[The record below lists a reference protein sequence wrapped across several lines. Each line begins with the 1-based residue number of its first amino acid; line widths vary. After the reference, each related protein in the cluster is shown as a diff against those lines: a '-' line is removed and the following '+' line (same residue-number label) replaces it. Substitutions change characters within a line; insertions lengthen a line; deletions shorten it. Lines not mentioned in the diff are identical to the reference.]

1 MMNTKAFFIRIFNLP
16 RKARKYFYITFN
28 KYVLWV
34 NGVKYGKNLSIYNRF
49 YFHKDS
55 TANIE
60 IGDYFKFSSG
70 ECFNPLCRNIRG
82 CIHASKSACIK
93 IGNNVGISSA
103 CIWSLKS
110 ITIGNN
116 VNIGGDCIILD
127 SDCHSLN
134 WDIRRK
140 ERNNEY
146 ANCSPIVIED
156 DVLIGTRCII
166 LKGVTIGARSIIAAG
181 SIVTKSIPPDCV
193 AGGNPCKIIR
203 NRI

>member
-1 MMNTKAFFIRIFNLP
+1 MTYTRIFVRILNFP
-16 RKARKYFYITFN
+16 RKTRKCFYTLFN
-28 KYVLWV
+28 KYVLWI
-34 NGVKYGKNLSIYNRF
+34 NGVKYGKNLQIYNRF
-49 YFHKDS
+49 YFHKDL

-60 IGDYFKFSSG
+60 IGDNFKFSSG
-70 ECFNPLCRNIRG
+70 ESFNPLCRNMRG
-82 CIHASKSACIK
+82 CIYASKAAHIK

-103 CIWSLKS
+103 SIWSLKA

-134 WDIRRK
+134 WEIRRK
-140 ERNNEY
+140 EKNNEY
-146 ANCSPIVIED
+146 ANCAPITIED
-156 DVLIGTRCII
+156 DVLVGARCII

-181 SIVTKSIPPDCV
+181 SVVTKSIPSDCV

-203 NRI
+203 SLV